1 MVALLALLCSLLV
14 LGGCTGQSNA
24 RPNDLT
30 RQNLTRLLQN
40 PPTAKSVL
48 VPGSYT
54 GCEHLPTPDPTS
66 SYSGIEVTGKSC
78 EVTVKEDGRVA
89 VNFLSED
96 VLVVFLAG
104 SDTYLGEF
112 RNGGVLVVQSDRSDR
127 PIYVTQTTYDANGE
141 IIYGLSGEGDFIR
154 ACADL
159 GDFPQTCRKAK
170 FYP

>member
-1 MVALLALLCSLLV
+1 MVSLALLCGLLFF
-14 LGGCTGQSNA
+14 GGCTGQIDA
-24 RPNDLT
+24 GPNDLT
-30 RQNLTRLLQN
+30 KQSLTRLLQN
-40 PPTAKSVL
+40 PLAARSVL

-104 SDTYLGEF
+104 SDTHLGEF
-112 RNGGVLVVQSDRSDR
+112 RNGGVLAVQSDRSDR
-127 PIYVTQTTYDANGE
+127 PIYVTQTTYDANEE

-159 GDFPQTCRKAK
+159 GNFPQTCRKAK

>member
-1 MVALLALLCSLLV
+1 MVSLALLCGLLFF
-14 LGGCTGQSNA
+14 GGCTGQIDA
-24 RPNDLT
+24 GPNDLT
-30 RQNLTRLLQN
+30 KQNLTRLLQN
-40 PPTAKSVL
+40 PLAVRSVL

-66 SYSGIEVTGKSC
+66 SYSGIEVTEKSC

-104 SDTYLGEF
+104 SDTHLGEF
-112 RNGGVLVVQSDRSDR
+112 RDGGVLVVQSDRSDR
-127 PIYVTQTTYDANGE
+127 PIYVTQTTYDANEE

-159 GDFPQTCRKAK
+159 GDFPQTCRKVK

>member
-1 MVALLALLCSLLV
+1 MVSLALLCGLLFF
-14 LGGCTGQSNA
+14 GGCTGQIDA
-24 RPNDLT
+24 GPNDLT
-30 RQNLTRLLQN
+30 KQNLTRLLQN
-40 PPTAKSVL
+40 PLAARSVL

-78 EVTVKEDGRVA
+78 EVTVKVDGRVA

-104 SDTYLGEF
+104 SDTHLGEF
-112 RNGGVLVVQSDRSDR
+112 RNGGVLAVQSDRSNR

-141 IIYGLSGEGDFIR
+141 IIYGLSGQGDFIR

-159 GDFPQTCRKAK
+159 ENFPQTCREAK